1 MESQSYTSSPLPQ
14 APQSLPFNGAI
25 FVPSE
30 EIITKE
36 NKDIC
41 GLQGANT
48 LPPDHR
54 ARIGYLKTFHLPA
67 TVTGSNRDRELGR
80 RIVDAISGDGIFQIA
95 IPTEN
100 KVLDEAFIASKEFFA
115 QSHEEKAQLVDSQSF
130 AGYIASGEEI
140 TDGIAD
146 YSEIFTVTKDLPASD
161 GRVRQNWPC
170 HGATPWPKGQFQA
183 KIQNLMAQMGAYG
196 EVLLQLIAFGL
207 ELEDQM
213 GLNKLTE
220 DGWHHMRVL
229 RFPATTNTNGKGKAG
244 RGIGSHTDYGLLVI
258 AAQDEVGGLFIRQPS
273 QEEQYANW
281 EVSAAGAFEEDDNWV
296 YVPPQPNVFTVFTGD
311 MMQYIT
317 KSQLPSTPHKVGL
330 NSQERFAFAYFHEPN
345 FSATLKPFPEFKTAA
360 DGGKEEE
367 GICYGKHFT
376 NMFMRNYPERIT
388 VKRMIAEKRMEKLDQ
403 ISSTPYPFGAMKTAV
418 KL

>member
-1 MESQSYTSSPLPQ
+1 MEFQPHTSTPLPQ
-14 APQSLPFNGAI
+14 PLKAPPFNPAS
-25 FVPSE
+25 FVPSD
-30 EIITKE
+30 EIITKD
-36 NKDIC
+36 NKDLC
-41 GLQGANT
+41 GLQGATT
-48 LPPDHR
+48 LPPEYR

-67 TVTGSNRDRELGR
+67 TVTGSARDRELGR

-95 IPTEN
+95 LPTEN
-100 KVLDEAFIASKEFFA
+100 KVLDEAFTASKEFFS
-115 QSHEEKAQLVDSQSF
+115 QSQEEKARLVDSKSF

-146 YSEIFTVTKDLPASD
+146 YSEIFTATKDLPASD

-170 HGATPWPKGQFQA
+170 HGSTPWPKGQFQE

-207 ELEDQM
+207 ELEDPK
-213 GLNKLTE
+213 GLNRLTE

-229 RFPATTNTNGKGKAG
+229 RFPATTKTNGKGKAG

-258 AAQDEVGGLFIRQPS
+258 AAQDEVGGLFIRQPT
-273 QEEQYANW
+273 QEEKYANW
-281 EVSAAGAFEEDDNWV
+281 EVSAAGAHEEDDNWV

-317 KSQLPSTPHKVGL
+317 NSQLPSTPHKVGL
-330 NSQERFAFAYFHEPN
+330 NSRERFAFAYFHEPN
-345 FSATLKPFPEFKTAA
+345 FSATLKTLPEFKTELDLA
-360 DGGKEEE
+360 KEDE
-367 GICYGKHFT
+367 GVCYGRHFT

-388 VKRMIAEKRMEKLDQ
+388 AKQMIAEKRMDKLDQ
-403 ISSTPYPFGAMKTAV
+403 ISKTPYPYEATSA